1 MRVSKFKFQSICKI
15 IPHRWL
21 FCALMVA
28 VGSVQAD
35 DQVKRIISDK
45 LQSVDPQF
53 AVKSVAPAA
62 QSGLYEVE
70 LLSGETLYATP
81 DGQYLFGGTLFEV
94 TQGRLENLTELK
106 AASKRALAIRKI
118 KSKDTVVF
126 KAKKEQAVI
135 SVFTDIDCG
144 YCRKLHLEVPKLN
157 ALGITVRYLA
167 YPRAGVYADSAK
179 KTYTA
184 SFKKI
189 KSVWCDNQR
198 KEAMTKAKSTGFI
211 KDNLNC
217 DAPIADQLRLG
228 QQLGVRGTPAIV
240 LESGEMLPG
249 YMPAESLAQRLNINA
264 NTSTKTSGLN

>member
-1 MRVSKFKFQSICKI
+1 MRLSKIGSQQRCQTILKG
-15 IPHRWL
+15 WL
-21 FCALMVA
+21 FCALMV
-28 VGSVQAD
+28 VVSPVQAD
-35 DQVKRIISDK
+35 DKVKRVISDK

-53 AVKSVAPAA
+53 AVKSVVPAA

-81 DGQYLFGGTLFEV
+81 DGQYLFGGTLFEI
-94 TQGRLENLTELK
+94 TQGRLENLTERK
-106 AASKRALAIRKI
+106 AASKRALAI
-118 KSKDTVVF
+118 KSIENKDTVVF
-126 KAKKEQAVI
+126 KAKKEQAVV

-157 ALGITVRYLA
+157 AMGVTVRYLA
-167 YPRAGVYADSAK
+167 YPRAGVYADAAK

-189 KSVWCDNQR
+189 KSVWCDNQP
-198 KEAMTKAKSTGFI
+198 KAAMTKAKSTGFI

-249 YMPAESLAQRLNINA
+249 YMPAESLAQRLNIHV
-264 NTSTKTSGLN
+264 SPTKTSGLN